1 MVYIIVNMSKPDFS
15 KGITITESKMN
26 KDLERK
32 AEKIQEFMADETN
45 NRKTG
50 KSNTGK
56 MALILASKYL
66 DNLETEK
73 ENKRENMAKYYRKV
87 DKLVEE
93 IR

>member
-1 MVYIIVNMSKPDFS
+1 MACIVECMSKPDFS
-15 KGITITESKMN
+15 KGITITEAKMTR
-26 KDLERK
+26 DLEEK
-32 AEKIQEFMADETN
+32 AERIQEFMAEETN

-56 MALILASKYL
+56 MALILASRYL
-66 DNLETEK
+66 DNLEEEI
-73 ENKRENMAKYYRKV
+73 ENKREDMAKYYRKV

>member
-1 MVYIIVNMSKPDFS
+1 MSKPDFS
-15 KGITITESKMN
+15 KGITITEAKMN
-26 KDLERK
+26 KDLEKK

-66 DNLETEK
+66 EDLEAEK
-73 ENKRENMAKYYRKV
+73 ENKREDMAKYYRKV

>member
-1 MVYIIVNMSKPDFS
+1 MSKPDFS
-15 KGITITESKMN
+15 KGITITEAKMN
-26 KDLERK
+26 KDLEKK